1 MSPYC
6 LRLSGSI
13 FLCLMVCTL
22 ELGCGDDDDGTV
34 GTGVGNLDGGGRP
47 PILPGADVSNLTDAI
62 SLPGD
67 DGGLVSDSGV
77 ILDRCEPGAK
87 ECVLEGG
94 DTARECSVEGIW
106 NNRRCVG
113 DEVCVAGDCVNSALG
128 CTPGE
133 TVCLASGNVGIC
145 DNDSWVDQ
153 GTCGDGLA
161 CTNGRCVSAG
171 CVAALRGSSYIGCEF
186 LTLDLANSAFDTR
199 DINMD
204 GLPDGTT
211 SNSPTGLV
219 VANNSDIESTTL
231 TLLGPNGMPARVIS
245 RRVIEVPNI
254 SAIPVGQ
261 YSATTVTSNIRD
273 AVGAIVEDDI
283 RDAVELVVPPGGTAT
298 LLLPRGRLDWTAA
311 SIRRAAFKLNST
323 QPVVAYQFSPYCCN
337 FSFSNDASLLFPT
350 SSLGTNY
357 RYIGPAH
364 HQFFRPNQN
373 DFFGCSGASRCFD
386 PNDVCVNN
394 TCGRYSNESAMM
406 TLVGAVDG
414 TEITVELP
422 NNQQVIGY
430 QGVDSAPL
438 TGSFQLTLDAQ
449 DVAILPTVYRQSDAT
464 DLSGARLTS
473 NHPFVVFSGHVCSF
487 FPSTAFACDHLQEQL
502 VPTSTWG
509 SQYQLVPV
517 AERGNNYPAEVVYWK
532 VLSNEDGTN
541 VGFSVPFSSL
551 NSVGSSNPTMPDCGS
566 RIGTDGNMVLN
577 AGEFCEFGTK
587 AAVQLRSSRP
597 VLVAGFLVG
606 QEATAPPGSS
616 PFGLR
621 GGDPAMFLMPT
632 DQQFR
637 QDYVFLTPDT
647 YFMDFVT
654 IITPPGNEIILNEGP
669 LDLGMA
675 LPVPGSD
682 FVYTHVELTRD
693 GPQKLLGAMPFGII
707 VYAYDDF
714 VSYAFTGGINL
725 TKF

>member
-1 MSPYC
+1 MPSPL
-6 LRLSGSI
+6 LRFITSI
-13 FLCLMVCTL
+13 FLCSIVCTL
-22 ELGCGDDDDGTV
+22 QLGCADDEDGA
-34 GTGVGNLDGGGRP
+34 GGPGSARSDGGRP
-47 PILPGADVSNLTDAI
+47 PIFPGSDVSIVSDTSVLPGADLGA
-62 SLPGD
+62 L
-67 DGGLVSDSGV
+67 SDSGGV
-77 ILDRCEPGAK
+77 NEPCDPGAK
-87 ECVLEGG
+87 ECLVEGG
-94 DTARECSVEGIW
+94 DTARECSAEGVW

-113 DEVCVAGDCVNSALG
+113 DEVCTAGECVNSALG
-128 CTPGE
+128 CSPGE

-145 DNDSWVDQ
+145 DNDSWIDQ
-153 GTCGDGLA
+153 GGCGDGLA
-161 CTNGRCVSAG
+161 CTNGQCVSAG

-186 LTLDLANSAFDTR
+186 LTLDLANSAFDPR
-199 DINMD
+199 DINLD
-204 GLPDGTT
+204 GQPDGTT
-211 SNSPTGLV
+211 VNSPTGLV
-219 VANNSDIESTTL
+219 VANNSDVDPTTL
-231 TLLGPNGMPARVIS
+231 TLVGPNGMPARVIS

-254 SAIPVGQ
+254 SAIPAGQ
-261 YSATTVTSNIRD
+261 YQDTTVTSNIRD
-273 AVGAIVEDDI
+273 AAGAIVLDDI
-283 RDAVELVVPPGGTAT
+283 SDAGELVVPPGGTAT

-311 SIRRAAFKLNST
+311 SVRRAAFKLNST

-364 HQFFRPNQN
+364 HQFFQVNRN
-373 DFFGCSGASRCFD
+373 DFFGCSGASRCLD

-406 TLVGAVDG
+406 TIVGAVDG

-422 NNQQVIGY
+422 SNQQVIGY

-438 TGSFQLTLDAQ
+438 TGSFQLSLDAQ
-449 DVAILPTVYRQSDAT
+449 DVAILPTVYRQANAT
-464 DLSGARLTS
+464 DLTGTRLTS

-509 SQYQLVPV
+509 SQYQLVPA
-517 AERGNNYPAEVVYWK
+517 AERGNNYPDEVVYWK
-532 VLSNEDGTN
+532 ILANEDGTT
-541 VGFSVPFSSL
+541 VSFSVPFSAL
-551 NSVGSSNPTMPDCGS
+551 NSVGSSNPTMPDCGA
-566 RIGTDGNMVLN
+566 RIGADGTMILN
-577 AGEFCEFGTK
+577 TGEFCEFGTK
-587 AAVQLRSSRP
+587 SAVQIRSSRP

-606 QEATAPPGSS
+606 QEATARPGSS

-647 YFMDFVT
+647 YFVDFVT
-654 IITPPGNEIILNEGP
+654 VITPPGNEILLNDGP
-669 LDLGMA
+669 VDLGMA

-682 FVYTHVELTRD
+682 FVYTHIELTRD